1 MTDISDELRD
11 LILRYM
17 TACNEGRYAESEEL
31 LAQIKKQGLPDDEET
46 T

>member
-31 LAQIKKQGLPDDEET
+31 LAQIKKQGVTDEET